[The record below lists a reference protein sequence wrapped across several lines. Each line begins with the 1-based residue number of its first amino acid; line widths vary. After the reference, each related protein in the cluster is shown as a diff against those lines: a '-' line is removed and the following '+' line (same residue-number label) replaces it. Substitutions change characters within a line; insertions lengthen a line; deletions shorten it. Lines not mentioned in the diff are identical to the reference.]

1 MSTRLPFKKRSRQPT
16 SLFKNTFQ
24 AATQEMASRFL
35 KSKSFQHATT
45 KGSEREIPV
54 QKFFR
59 ENLPGK
65 YQVVRGEVVDLFEKH
80 SPQLDVM
87 IFDGQRNFAFYSEE
101 NCILPAEAL
110 LASIEVKSL
119 LNKRELELALK
130 SASKLR
136 ELRPFR
142 MELASPRE
150 KGEAADRK
158 CRYFHCLF
166 AYNTDITEGNW
177 LSKEYERF
185 VTVSESLGV
194 PNSTLDRLY
203 VANRGLIYPYAE
215 RGITEEP
222 NSGGALMNFY
232 MHILNFLIR
241 ENRRRDSAPYVDYAG
256 RLTEGWTKV
265 EKSKK

>member
-1 MSTRLPFKKRSRQPT
+1 
-16 SLFKNTFQ
+16 
-24 AATQEMASRFL
+24 
-35 KSKSFQHATT
+35 
-45 KGSEREIPV
+45 
-54 QKFFR
+54 
-59 ENLPGK
+59 
-65 YQVVRGEVVDLFEKH
+65 
-80 SPQLDVM
+80 M
-87 IFDGQRNFAFYSEE
+87 IFDGQRNFAFYAEE

-150 KGEAADRK
+150 KGEAADK
-158 CRYFHCLF
+158 ECRYFHCIF

-177 LSKEYERF
+177 LSKEYTRF

-194 PNSTLDRLY
+194 PNFTLDRLY
-203 VANRGLIYPYAE
+203 VANRGLIHPYTE

-222 NSGGALMNFY
+222 DAGGALMNFY

-241 ENRRRDSAPYVDYAG
+241 ENKRRKSAPYVDYAG

-265 EKSKK
+265 EKSKNQ